1 MLTTEEVLL
10 TPEEIREYFKKHPAE
25 QKVLQLLCNER
36 SPKQIADERNTD
48 ITTVRTQIASIHRVL
63 DRHDNASAII
73 RGLKL
78 KVITLPE
85 GDE

>member
-48 ITTVRTQIASIHRVL
+48 ITTV
-63 DRHDNASAII
+63 I